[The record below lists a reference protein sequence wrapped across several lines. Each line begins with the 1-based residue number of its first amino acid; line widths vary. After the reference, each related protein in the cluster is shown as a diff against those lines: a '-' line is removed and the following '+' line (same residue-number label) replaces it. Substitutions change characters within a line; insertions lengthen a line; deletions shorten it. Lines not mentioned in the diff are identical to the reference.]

1 MNPSPS
7 TPPSH
12 RFLIKAGSLLFLA
25 AGCHAFASSP
35 YTPSVDHAKIGAQ
48 VPYTRY
54 EAEDAAMAGAAALMG
69 PNRNVGDLGGEASGR
84 KAVKLI
90 NTGDSVEWTATK
102 EANSIVIR
110 SSIPDTADGLGQD
123 ATISIHVNGVKKDTV
138 TVTSKY
144 AWLYGPES
152 DPKNTPALGTPR
164 RIYDESH
171 KLFNFTI
178 APGDRIA
185 VKKDNGDAAAY
196 YGFDFIELEKVA
208 PPLPCPEGFVN
219 LADEGI
225 TPANFESKI
234 ASLIQ
239 CFEWKAGYKEK
250 KGIYIPPG
258 RYKMAAQALI
268 NSGIAAGFEIRGA
281 GMWYTE
287 LYDDSGAEGDWG
299 KPGFNLNHKAVKFSD
314 FAISGAGRT
323 RTGSGKPFF
332 NSYGDGSVMTRIW
345 IEHMTCGFW
354 VGGGSGVTN
363 NLTIDNCRL
372 RNLGADG
379 INLCNGTKNSTVVNT
394 TVRGSGDDG
403 IAIWSAP
410 EMDGPAGGI
419 SYAGCANNVV
429 KNCTVELPWR
439 ANAYA
444 IYGGQDNTIRDCI
457 ARDTLTYAGVNV
469 SSTFNPRAFAGTTRV
484 ENMLIDRC
492 GGKFWNGQEFGGL
505 WVMAEDSPIAGL
517 VFRNIDMIDAT
528 YSGIMLK
535 SETYNKP
542 VKAMTLA
549 LENVNVVDPGTCGIR
564 IVDAMGSA
572 TFTNTKLIN
581 ASVTP
586 VVRIKDSNG
595 KTGTGTIALT
605 LDAISTGFDIV
616 TLPAAPGNLSASALS
631 ETQIGLGWANNANNA
646 VSNVVQRALHGT
658 GVWTTVASN
667 LPAHATTHV
676 VDNLSPSTN
685 YDFRVQSNN
694 PAGSTAS
701 AIITIATPAGI
712 GDGIPGWW
720 RLLHFD
726 NGLELTPLSAPD
738 ADPDSDSST
747 NAQEFASGTNPVSS
761 DSVFRI
767 RALSFSGQDT
777 VLRFDSVS
785 GKTYTVEK
793 STGLTAGGWT
803 VVKDDIAGTGAPI
816 TITEPGG
823 ATVPKAFYRVR
834 VR

>member
-1 MNPSPS
+1 MNSLPS
-7 TPPSH
+7 TSTPNGLPARLGSF
-12 RFLIKAGSLLFLA
+12 FLIATGCQALA
-25 AGCHAFASSP
+25 TSP
-35 YTPSVDHAKIGAQ
+35 YVPSVDHATIGAQ

-54 EAEDAAMAGAAALMG
+54 EAEDATIAGAAAVMG

-84 KAVKLI
+84 KAVKLV
-90 NTGDSVEWTATK
+90 NAGDSVEWTATG

-110 SSIPDTADGLGQD
+110 CSIPDSTDGQGQD
-123 ATISIHVNGVKKDTV
+123 ATISIFVNGVKKDTIA
-138 TVTSKY
+138 VTSKY
-144 AWLYGPES
+144 AWLYGPEG
-152 DPKNTPALGTPR
+152 DPKNTPSLGTPR
-164 RIYDESH
+164 RIYDESR

-185 VKKDNGDAAAY
+185 LKKDTGDTAAY
-196 YGFDFIELEKVA
+196 YGIDFVELEKVA

-225 TPANFESKI
+225 TPANFESRI

-239 CFEWKAGYKEK
+239 WFEWKAGYKEK

-258 RYKMAAQALI
+258 RYKMATQALI
-268 NSGIAAGFEIRGA
+268 NSGIAAGFEVRGA
-281 GMWYTE
+281 GMWHTE
-287 LYDDSGAEGDWG
+287 LYDDSGAESDWG

-332 NSYGDGSVMTRIW
+332 NSYGDGTVMTRIW
-345 IEHMTCGFW
+345 VEHMTCGFW

-363 NLTIDNCRL
+363 NLTIDSCRL

-394 TVRGSGDDG
+394 TVRGTGDDG

-419 SYAGCANNVV
+419 NYAGCANNIV

-469 SSTFNPRAFAGTTRV
+469 SSTFNPRAFGGSTRV
-484 ENMLIDRC
+484 ENMLIERC
-492 GGKFWNGQEFGGL
+492 GGKFWNGQEFGAL
-505 WVMAEDSPIAGL
+505 WVMAEDSAIGGL
-517 VFRNIDMIDAT
+517 VFRNIDIIDAT
-528 YSGIMLK
+528 YSGLMFK

-542 VKAMTLA
+542 VREMTIGF
-549 LENVNVVDPGTCGIR
+549 ENVNVVDPGTCGLR
-564 IVDAMGSA
+564 IVDAIGTA
-572 TFTNTKLIN
+572 AFTKTKLIN
-581 ASVTP
+581 TSATP

-595 KTGTGTIALT
+595 KTGTGTISLN
-605 LDAISTGFDIV
+605 LDETSSGFDNV
-616 TLPAAPGNLSASALS
+616 TVPATPGNPTCSVLS
-631 ETQIGLGWANNANNA
+631 ESQIGLSWINHATNA
-646 VSNVVQRALHGT
+646 VSNIVQRAPHGT
-658 GVWTTVASN
+658 GTWTTVVSN
-667 LPAHATTHV
+667 LPASATSWV
-676 VDNLSPSTN
+676 VENLSPSTN
-685 YDFRVQSNN
+685 YDFRVQSSNA
-694 PAGSTAS
+694 AGATAS
-701 AIITIATPAGI
+701 AIATMATPAGI

-726 NGLELTPLSAPD
+726 NGLELTALSAPD
-738 ADPDSDSST
+738 ADPDADSST
-747 NAQEFASGTNPVSS
+747 NAQEFANGTNPLSS
-761 DSVFRI
+761 ASVFRI
-767 RALSFSGQDT
+767 RSLSLSGQDT
-777 VLRFDSVS
+777 VLRFESAS
-785 GKTYTVEK
+785 GKTYAVEK
-793 STGLTAGGWT
+793 STGLTSGGWT
-803 VVKDDIAGTGAPI
+803 VVKDNIAGTDAPI
-816 TITEPGG
+816 TNTQAGG
-823 ATVPKAFYRVR
+823 ATEPKVFYRVK